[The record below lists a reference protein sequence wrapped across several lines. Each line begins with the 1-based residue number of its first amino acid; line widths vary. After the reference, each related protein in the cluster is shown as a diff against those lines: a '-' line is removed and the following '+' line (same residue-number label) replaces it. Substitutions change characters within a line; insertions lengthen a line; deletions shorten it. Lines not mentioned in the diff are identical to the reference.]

1 MTSTGPTIYV
11 QIHDGAFEDQE
22 ECKSNRDRS
31 YNMPLEVWDIDTLD
45 LVTCREDE
53 TPAEAGFV
61 EQCAPYSRV
70 A

>member
-45 LVTCREDE
+45 FVTREGGRAGAGGGE
-53 TPAEAGFV
+53 TSADTG
-61 EQCAPYSRV
+61 SIN
-70 A
+70 

>member
-1 MTSTGPTIYV
+1 MVRCP
-11 QIHDGAFEDQE
+11 
-22 ECKSNRDRS
+22 SNRDRS